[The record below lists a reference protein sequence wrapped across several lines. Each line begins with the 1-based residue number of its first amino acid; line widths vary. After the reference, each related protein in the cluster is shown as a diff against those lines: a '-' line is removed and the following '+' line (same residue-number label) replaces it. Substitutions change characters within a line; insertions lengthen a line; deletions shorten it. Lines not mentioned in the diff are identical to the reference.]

1 MGAALCRQT
10 GLVHYEG
17 FSSQREAAC
26 LNAGMVG
33 FSWCR
38 SAFVALKVLGGIW
51 YATALD
57 TFPYF
62 FLFYHRSS
70 WLSNPRLDIAEGCA
84 WAATGTYAMMLDSE
98 SSSNQTSGLNRDRF
112 DVPL

>member
-38 SAFVALKVLGGIW
+38 SALVALKVLGGIW

-62 FLFYHRSS
+62 SRNYHRSS

>member
-38 SAFVALKVLGGIW
+38 SALVALKVLGGIW

-62 FLFYHRSS
+62 SGGLPSQLMAVQSEAGHRR
-70 WLSNPRLDIAEGCA
+70 RLCLGCH
-84 WAATGTYAMMLDSE
+84 WNL
-98 SSSNQTSGLNRDRF
+98 RD
-112 DVPL
+112 DA